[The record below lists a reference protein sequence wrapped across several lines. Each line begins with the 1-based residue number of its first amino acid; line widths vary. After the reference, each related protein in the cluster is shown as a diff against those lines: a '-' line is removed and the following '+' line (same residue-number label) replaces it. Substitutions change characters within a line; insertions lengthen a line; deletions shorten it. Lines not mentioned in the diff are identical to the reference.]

1 MQFTEAFKQT
11 YFNPLKE
18 LIHDSRSI
26 GFLLFAC
33 TLLSLFIANTN
44 IGASYVQFWNYS
56 LFQIGH
62 ESFSFKFFINEG
74 LMTFFFLLAGM
85 EIRREIIKGEL
96 RQIKNAILPLGGALG
111 GMLFPALIFM
121 LWNLHSPF
129 QKGWGIPTATDIA
142 FTLAAASMLKGKV
155 STPAKI
161 FIMALA
167 IMDDIGAIVLIA
179 FVYGGHIS
187 MLYLLFTCI
196 VIGLIALLY
205 YFRVMSPIPRLIL
218 LCVLWYCLLITG
230 IHPSI
235 AGVIFAFLIPFQKL
249 RTQENYIHH
258 PVYFIALPLF
268 ALANTCLPIQTNV
281 LTIFHSSLGWGI
293 VTGLVVGK
301 PLGILSACWV
311 MQKMNWANL
320 PNNTSWSMLLGVTML
335 AGIGFTMSIFMSVM
349 SFTDE
354 ATQNLAK
361 FSVLIAS
368 AIALLLG
375 MLWLY
380 FTQSKVKMLEEV
392 E

>member
-1 MQFTEAFKQT
+1 MQFTEAFKQK

-18 LIHDSRSI
+18 LVHDSRTI
-26 GFLLFAC
+26 GILLFVC
-33 TLLSLFIANTN
+33 TFVSMFIANTSWSSTY
-44 IGASYVQFWNYS
+44 IQFWNHPVV
-56 LFQIGH
+56 QIGH
-62 ESFSFKFFINEG
+62 EAISFKFFINEG

-96 RQIKNAILPLGGALG
+96 TNIKNAILPLGGALG
-111 GMLFPALIFM
+111 GMLVPAVIYL
-121 LWNLHSPF
+121 LWNAQTDF

-142 FTLAAASMLKGKV
+142 FTLAAASFLKGKV

-167 IMDDIGAIVLIA
+167 IIDDLGAIVLIT
-179 FVYGGHIS
+179 FVYGNQINL
-187 MLYLLFTCI
+187 LYLLFTLI
-196 VIGLIALLY
+196 TIGLIALLY

-218 LCVLWYCLLITG
+218 LIVLWYCLLSTG

-235 AGVIFAFLIPFQKL
+235 AGVIFAFLIPFGKL
-249 RTQENYIHH
+249 RVYENYLHH
-258 PVYFIALPLF
+258 PVYFIFLPLF
-268 ALANTCLPIQTNV
+268 ALANTCLPFQTNV
-281 LTIFHSSLGWGI
+281 LSIFHSSLGWGI

-301 PLGILSACWV
+301 PLGILIACWV
-311 MQKMNWANL
+311 MQKMNWAKL
-320 PNNTSWSMLLGVTML
+320 PSNTSWSMLLGVTML

-349 SFTDE
+349 SFHDE

-368 AIALLLG
+368 ALALFLG

-380 FTQSKVKMLEEV
+380 FTQSKVKMV
-392 E
+392 EALD